1 MNDDLL
7 ASRINPPPKDMCC
20 QICHRHVDE
29 LEAFGGAG
37 DPLVGDFT
45 GEKLVKHW
53 REDFP
58 GQIAPS
64 WDCRDCFGRPG
75 GFREIKEE
83 DRLGR
88 PLSAMERHDLR
99 FEHFVDMWH
108 ILLKRQLTDQEMS
121 ELRYL
126 LDDWEP
132 EEVDAKDPPEGGV
145 QVTLTDEEIAEAVR
159 QAERRRPAER
169 HEV

>member
-1 MNDDLL
+1 MIV
-7 ASRINPPPKDMCC
+7 INPPPEDRCC
-20 QICHRHVDE
+20 QLCGRHIDE

-53 REDFP
+53 REDIP
-58 GQIAPS
+58 GYNRPS
-64 WDCRDCFGRPG
+64 WECCDCFVRPG
-75 GFREIKEE
+75 GLWELYEE
-83 DRLGR
+83 DALGR
-88 PLSAMERHDLR
+88 PLSAMERHDMRL
-99 FEHFVDMWH
+99 EHHASMWP
-108 ILLKRQLTDQEMS
+108 LTLGRQLTDQEMS

-145 QVTLTDEEIAEAVR
+145 QITLTGEELADVER
-159 QAERRRPAER
+159 QAERLRPAR
-169 HEV
+169 KHHA